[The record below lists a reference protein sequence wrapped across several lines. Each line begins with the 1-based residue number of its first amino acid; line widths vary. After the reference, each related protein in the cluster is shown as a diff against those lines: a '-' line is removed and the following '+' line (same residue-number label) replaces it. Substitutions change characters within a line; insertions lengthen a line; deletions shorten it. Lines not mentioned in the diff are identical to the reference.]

1 MNKLKEEYNIVLGEM
16 PIEFSTNMFID
27 QLRKLGVS
35 DKTIELQHHIGF
47 LLTNCDRISNR
58 LFRKKTINTLNE
70 NMVIEFLNIEGFKKD
85 YKQKILL
92 ADLHNQYLSY
102 CKKNDLTPYFL
113 RDFNKKLTQL
123 GFLCKRYAEG
133 LCVHVSNNQSSNSLN
148 SITINELTIDQ
159 AVEFLKYKGYK
170 ILQPI
175 TEYKEL

>member
-1 MNKLKEEYNIVLGEM
+1 MNKLIEEYSIVLGEM
-16 PIEFSTNMFID
+16 PVEFSTNMFID

-58 LFRKKTINTLNE
+58 LFRKKTTNSINE
-70 NMVIEFLNIEGFKKD
+70 NIVIEFLKYAGYKKD
-85 YKQKILL
+85 FKQKILL
-92 ADLHNQYLSY
+92 AELHNQYLSY

-113 RDFNKKLTQL
+113 REFNKKLTEL

-133 LCVHVSNNQSSNSLN
+133 LCVHVSNDYLTENSK
-148 SITINELTIDQ
+148 STTINELTIEK
-159 AVEFLKYKGYK
+159 AVDFLKSKGFK